1 MKKTYLAWIFTR
13 ANNYHFI
20 IPHYFLLKKL
30 SENFDKIYLI
40 NLEELKLYKGYSSF
54 PNQLKINEE
63 ETKNFS
69 FKKNV
74 EIFNPQNKSEF
85 NSFMKDKNII
95 AISNISRNFESL
107 PIHLLLSKHK
117 VKLIECSYIGNIQFD
132 IFDFKINY
140 KSFEYFFDRKIFHKI
155 ITILRI
161 FGIVPKIEIKFTSFK
176 YHLKKNLLKKFLE
189 LFNISYIKEY
199 ILINSRSYDA
209 AMSEN
214 TKTSEEQITFLEP
227 NLNDEVQRA
236 AIGNLSEYKYNNHYD
251 ELINFLKQAQ
261 TIFDKK
267 IVVCIHPRDNIE
279 KKKKLF
285 KGFEVRQFKT
295 KENILKSSIVLFF
308 DSSAIIDAVIL
319 KKKIITLKSDS
330 LDYKFF
336 QTGSSHYKNK
346 LGVLQINIKEIDNLI
361 KKDELL
367 MIIDKNT
374 NNYKN
379 YIFENIKPDSDEFGY
394 LKIIRIIK
402 ERYFN

>member
-1 MKKTYLAWIFTR
+1 MHKSINNLTLIDTEIKTKFGEI
-13 ANNYHFI
+13 
-20 IPHYFLLKKL
+20 K
-30 SENFDKIYLI
+30 
-40 NLEELKLYKGYSSF
+40 NL
-54 PNQLKINEE
+54 
-63 ETKNFS
+63 
-69 FKKNV
+69 
-74 EIFNPQNKSEF
+74 
-85 NSFMKDKNII
+85 NII

-279 KKKKLF
+279 KKKNYLKVLKL
-285 KGFEVRQFKT
+285 
-295 KENILKSSIVLFF
+295 
-308 DSSAIIDAVIL
+308 
-319 KKKIITLKSDS
+319 
-330 LDYKFF
+330 
-336 QTGSSHYKNK
+336 
-346 LGVLQINIKEIDNLI
+346 DNL
-361 KKDELL
+361 KLR
-367 MIIDKNT
+367 
-374 NNYKN
+374 
-379 YIFENIKPDSDEFGY
+379 
-394 LKIIRIIK
+394 KIS
-402 ERYFN
+402 